1 MTDDIYRLTFMEDEN
16 DSTSSYTWMADFF
29 NNALD
34 TLGITAS
41 TLFNALPYPA
51 VFFDAKGNVREYNTS
66 FLAKFGRDLYNN
78 PQNIHSFLNQ
88 IISMENPYNKD
99 FKATYRGK
107 IYWSHM
113 IELNYLNKKMG
124 SILLLRDM
132 SRVEKAFIEL
142 AHVRSLNDQLD
153 RIINASFD
161 GFYITDGQG
170 VTLRINKAFER
181 ITGVTAS
188 ECLGRS
194 MHELVAEGYFSRS
207 GTLLALEQKTTVTV
221 PLQARSGKSALVTST
236 PIFDDEG
243 NIVLVVTNVRDMTE
257 LVELEQKLERVEGL
271 RQKELAAIFDSSYDG
286 LYITDG
292 QGVTLRLNKA
302 FERITGVTA
311 EECLGRSMH
320 ELVAEGYFSRSGT
333 LLALEHRKPV
343 TVPLQAKTGKNAL
356 VTSTPI
362 FDDEGNIIL
371 VVTNVRDL
379 TELVELEQKLEQV
392 EGLRQKQ
399 LAAIIDSSYDGLYIT
414 DGQAV
419 TLHINKAFE
428 RITGV
433 TAEECLGRSMHELVA
448 EGYFSR
454 SGTLL
459 ALEHRKPVTVP
470 LQAKTGKHALVTS
483 TPVFDDDGNIILVVT
498 NVRDLTELN
507 QLKQKVD
514 DLETLSKTYHVELQ
528 QMRMESAAKYV
539 FNSAPMR
546 DLMRTII
553 HVSSVESTVL
563 IQGESG
569 SGKEVVAD
577 MIHYHSPRRDM
588 PFIKINCAAIPQNLL
603 ESELFGYEPGAFS
616 GADRRGKPGI
626 FELANHGTLFLDE
639 ISELPLDLQ
648 AKLLRV
654 LQDQKVMRIGGTEPI
669 QVDVRIIAGSNVN
682 LWEMVQRKLFR
693 TDLFFR
699 FNVVPIYVPPLR
711 ERIDDIPVLCAHF
724 LDMFNKK
731 YNLNKRIAPEVL
743 QAFVHY
749 DWPGNVRELR
759 NLIERLVVTT
769 MHDLITLDDLSAW
782 STLVPGQI
790 SDGKIPTLQE
800 AIEETERK
808 LLVAAFHQ
816 CKTTYEVAELLGIS
830 QASVVR
836 KAKKLGILRK
846 TRKTK

>member
-271 RQKELAAIFDSSYDG
+271 RQK
-286 LYITDG
+286 
-292 QGVTLRLNKA
+292 
-302 FERITGVTA
+302 
-311 EECLGRSMH
+311 
-320 ELVAEGYFSRSGT
+320 
-333 LLALEHRKPV
+333 
-343 TVPLQAKTGKNAL
+343 
-356 VTSTPI
+356 
-362 FDDEGNIIL
+362 
-371 VVTNVRDL
+371 
-379 TELVELEQKLEQV
+379 
-392 EGLRQKQ
+392 Q

-514 DLETLSKTYHVELQ
+514 DLETLSKAYHVELQ

>member
-343 TVPLQAKTGKNAL
+343 TVPLQAKTGK
-356 VTSTPI
+356 
-362 FDDEGNIIL
+362 
-371 VVTNVRDL
+371 
-379 TELVELEQKLEQV
+379 
-392 EGLRQKQ
+392 
-399 LAAIIDSSYDGLYIT
+399 
-414 DGQAV
+414 
-419 TLHINKAFE
+419 
-428 RITGV
+428 
-433 TAEECLGRSMHELVA
+433 
-448 EGYFSR
+448 
-454 SGTLL
+454 
-459 ALEHRKPVTVP
+459 
-470 LQAKTGKHALVTS
+470 HALVTS

-514 DLETLSKTYHVELQ
+514 DLETLSKAYHVELQ
-528 QMRMESAAKYV
+528 QLRMESAAKYV

-588 PFIKINCAAIPQNLL
+588 PFIKINCASIPQNLL